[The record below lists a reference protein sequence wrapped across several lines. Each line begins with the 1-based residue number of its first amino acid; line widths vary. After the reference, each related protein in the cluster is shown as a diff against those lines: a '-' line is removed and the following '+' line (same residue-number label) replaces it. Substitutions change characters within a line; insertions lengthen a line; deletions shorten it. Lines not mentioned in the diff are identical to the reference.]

1 MAKTMHTI
9 EMDFQHAKKQAE
21 ELEQIAQN
29 LRMLIENSFQPCLSK
44 IAASWKGENAAVLCK
59 KGAATAGS
67 LAQAAEG
74 LKQAADTLRQTAQNT
89 YEAEKR
95 SYELARARQYEF

>member
-29 LRMLIENSFQPCLSK
+29 LRMLTENSFQPCLLG
-44 IAASWKGENAAVLCK
+44 IAANWKGENATAFCK
-59 KGAATAGS
+59 KGAVVAS
-67 LAQAAEG
+67 G
-74 LKQAADTLRQTAQNT
+74 LQQSAVGLSQAADTLRQTAQNT

-95 SYELARARQYEF
+95 SYELAEARQY